1 MKILV
6 NHKYGYRFYVMKT
19 LFKTIFVILTIIS
32 LQSCDWISKHYTTQP
47 HDDRIILSELTVV
60 KNNGVKLFYQNNMLF
75 SGEAWA
81 SDKKSF
87 FIICEN
93 GRLMEL
99 HGKNS
104 NNTDA
109 VVVNM
114 RPGQEFGNGLFDTF
128 NEVYYLNDGAG
139 NLIMRLGKVS
149 NGFRH
154 ECFGGTIETIPNQ
167 NYIQDAFP
175 SHAQLLQTY
184 EAVLDNELNMK
195 K

>member
-1 MKILV
+1 
-6 NHKYGYRFYVMKT
+6 MKT
-19 LFKTIFVILTIIS
+19 LFKILFVILSIIS
-32 LQSCDWISKHYTTQP
+32 LQSCDWINKNYTTQP
-47 HDDRIILSELTVV
+47 QDDRIILSELTVV
-60 KNNGVKLFYQNNMLF
+60 KNNGVKLFYRNNTLF
-75 SGEAWA
+75 SGEAWS
-81 SDKKSF
+81 SDKKTF

-114 RPGQEFGNGLFDTF
+114 RPGQEFGNGGLLDTF
-128 NEVYYLNDGAG
+128 NKVYYLNDGGG
-139 NLIMRLGKVS
+139 NLIMRLGRVS

-154 ECFGGTIETIPNQ
+154 ECYGGTIETITNQ
-167 NYIQDAFP
+167 NFIQDAYP